1 MENNRK
7 WTDRSVK
14 LYVMLVII
22 LSLIIETVYILS
34 KNGYLM
40 ILVMWTP
47 ALCATIANIVSI
59 KEKGEKFSL
68 KKHFSDLGF
77 KVAGIKY
84 ILLGLI
90 LPLIYLLIPYMIY
103 WKMHPNNFAYH
114 GVALSAILADCLPVG
129 IIGTILSMLT
139 ATGEEIGWRGFMVPA
154 FIERI
159 GLKKTLVFTGLF
171 WSCWHL
177 PLLIFGGYMAET
189 SLLYRV
195 PAFILCIVPIG
206 IIVGLLAYRSKSMWP
221 CAILHAA
228 HNNYDQSIFSIITRG
243 DDMMYY
249 VSETGIYT
257 IICAWII
264 AIIMYAFIVK
274 KQEKE

>member
-171 WSCWHL
+171 WACWHL

-249 VSETGIYT
+249 VSETGIFT

-274 KQEKE
+274 KEEKE